1 MNVYC
6 KAAFAVAAMVAAAG
20 VAPLAGQSIQ
30 ATVTNIPAS
39 ATRLVFVVDGS
50 GITSPSPSVRNIV
63 QGTSSVALYLGVPGG
78 ASYRVRV
85 VATDGAVNLLSSGKV
100 TNISVPAGQSVPV
113 TVVLSAVQVTSDAS
127 TPGGAG
133 NGTPVTLKFNIADA
147 GSSLKT
153 GSDWCWIDYGTNSSS
168 LSNRAFGDMTAGGD
182 GEVQCSIPL
191 VTPGAGSVLY
201 YRFSTYAQ
209 EFLYDHDDPLLAWP
223 SASPATMT
231 LTASN
236 TIGLTISG
244 IPVSASRVV
253 ILVDGGSLPEPAAAA
268 QSTGGAT
275 TLHVTFGV
283 MAGSPYRVR
292 VIAHDAGS
300 KLLSSGMA
308 TGITVTAGASA
319 PVSLTLSDMPVQS
332 DPSTPAAAV
341 AGSQVTVKANITD
354 SGSSLKTGLSQC
366 WIDYGTVSSSLS
378 NRKYGDISR
387 LGGGV
392 DQCMVT
398 LTAPSAGSTLYYR
411 FATYAYEFIYDR
423 ISPLLVW
430 PASTPNAI
438 SLTGAGAI
446 SLSVTNI
453 PSAATRL
460 VAVADN
466 GGVSPVALMAQPQ
479 TGGTSSTQMTFHIPA
494 GGPYRVRIIAHD
506 AAAAV
511 LSSGMASGITVSA
524 GGSAAASVSLAPVTV
539 ALDPSTPAT
548 ATPGSSITLRFNVT
562 DSGNFIKAGYGYCW
576 IDYSGDPANLSES
589 VFGTVST
596 AGGGSSQCAVSLTL
610 PSSGS
615 VFYYQLGAIGYDFI
629 SDQVTP
635 LLEWPTGSA
644 LQMSLLTYTPTITTA
659 PEGLSIVVD
668 GVSYTAPRT
677 FTWASGST
685 HTIAVASPQTGGGTR
700 YWFSNWSDG
709 GAISHTVTAPCL
721 AVLQAN
727 FTALFPG
734 STTDFNNDGQSDLL
748 WRNYTTGEN
757 LVWYMNGVT
766 KTGEAALRTLPDVNW
781 VFVGTGDLN
790 GDGRTDILWRN
801 YATGQNLVWYMNGIT
816 WIGEAS
822 LTTVT
827 DLNWRIVGTGDF
839 NGDGKVDLL
848 WRNTATGQNRVWYMD
863 GITQIG
869 EAFLTT
875 ITDQNWKIMGT
886 GDFNGDGKVDILW
899 RNTTAG
905 VNAVWYMDGVT
916 WTAEAFLLT
925 VADQNWKIAGTGDF
939 NSDGKVDIL
948 WRNTATGQNAV
959 WRMNGVS
966 WIGESFLPT
975 ITDMTWMLGTM
986 APATPPAAPVDT
998 LPPTLAI
1005 VSHADGQTVSAAS
1018 ITISGTATDSG
1029 RGDSGIS
1036 TVTVNGTAASGGS
1049 ATGTATANWSA
1060 TVALTPGQ
1068 NMITVVAKDGS
1079 PAQNST
1085 TQVIKLTRGSS
1096 IMDFNGDGKA
1106 DILWRN
1112 YATGVN
1118 AVWRM
1123 NGVSWIGE
1131 SFLTTVTDL
1140 NWKIV
1145 GTGDFN
1151 GDGKVDILWRNT
1163 ATGQNRVWYMNG
1175 VTCTGE
1181 AFLTTITDQNWKI
1194 VGTGDFNGDGKV
1206 DLLWRNTATGVNA
1219 VWYMNG
1225 VTWTAEAFLL
1235 TVADQN
1241 WKVAG
1246 TGDFNNDGKVDILW
1260 RNTATGQNKVW
1271 YMNGVT
1277 GTGEAF
1283 LTTIDDQNWQ
1293 IAGTGDYN
1301 GDGKVD
1307 LLWRNR
1313 VTGVNS
1319 VWYMDGVTWTGEAF
1333 LITVADQNWKIAMG
1347 GQ

>member
-244 IPVSASRVV
+244 IPVSASRAV

-268 QSTGGAT
+268 QSAGGAT

-308 TGITVTAGASA
+308 TGITVTAGASV

-354 SGSSLKTGLSQC
+354 SGSSLKIGLSQC

-392 DQCMVT
+392 DQCTVT

-479 TGGTSSTQMTFHIPA
+479 TGGASSTQMTFHIPA

-539 ALDPSTPAT
+539 ALDPRTPAT

-562 DSGNFIKAGYGYCW
+562 DSGNSIKAGYGYCW

-596 AGGGSSQCAVSLTL
+596 AGGGSSQCAVSLTV

-615 VFYYQLGAIGYDFI
+615 VLYYQLGAIGYDFI

-727 FTALFPG
+727 FTTL
-734 STTDFNNDGQSDLL
+734 STGNNSDFNRDGKPDIIWRNRATGADVVWYMNGAEKIGEGTLTTIGDANWQLVGSADFTGDGQADLL
-748 WRNYTTGEN
+748 WRNTATGEVGFWRMDGIN
-757 LVWYMNGVT
+757 FL
-766 KTGEAALRTLPDVNW
+766 EA
-781 VFVGTGDLN
+781 VFMPTVADLN
-790 GDGRTDILWRN
+790 WRIAGIADFNHDGKPDLLWRN
-801 YATGQNLVWYMNGIT
+801 YATGQNRVWYMNGATKLGEGYFLTIT
-816 WIGEAS
+816 DFTW
-822 LTTVT
+822 
-827 DLNWRIVGTGDF
+827 DLVGAADF
-839 NGDGKVDLL
+839 SGDGKPDLL
-848 WRNTATGQNRVWYMD
+848 WRNTATGAIGFWRMD
-863 GITQIG
+863 GITFL
-869 EAFLTT
+869 EAVFLPTVG
-875 ITDQNWKIMGT
+875 DLNWRVAGIA
-886 GDFNGDGKVDILW
+886 DFNQDGKPDLLW
-899 RNTTAG
+899 RN
-905 VNAVWYMDGVT
+905 Y
-916 WTAEAFLLT
+916 
-925 VADQNWKIAGTGDF
+925 
-939 NSDGKVDIL
+939 
-948 WRNTATGQNAV
+948 ATGQNNIWYLEGATKLGEAAIPAQSD
-959 WRMNGVS
+959 RN
-966 WIGESFLPT
+966 WIMG
-975 ITDMTWMLGTM
+975 TDL
-986 APATPPAAPVDT
+986 PAAQVDAQAPQLT
-998 LPPTLAI
+998 I
-1005 VSHADGQTVSAAS
+1005 SSHSDGQTVGTATV
-1018 ITISGTATDSG
+1018 TISGTATDAG
-1029 RGDSGIS
+1029 RGGNGIS
-1036 TVTVNGTAASGGS
+1036 AVTVNGVAASGGS
-1049 ATGTATANWSA
+1049 VTGTGTANWSRSI
-1060 TVALTPGQ
+1060 TLTAGQ
-1068 NMITVVAKDGS
+1068 NTITVVAKDGS
-1079 PAQNST
+1079 PAQNAV
-1085 TQVIKLTRGSS
+1085 TQTIKLNYVAGSS
-1096 IMDFNGDGKA
+1096 SSATDFNRDGKPDIIWRNYLNGQDRVWYMNGASKLGEEYFLTIPDLNWKLAGVGDFSGDGKPDLLWRNAVTGEIGYWRMDGITFLEAVFLPTMADLNWKVAGVGDFNRDSKPDIVWRNYVTGQNRVWYTSGATKLGEADLPTVANLNWKLAGVGDFNGDGKL
-1106 DILWRN
+1106 DLVWRN
-1112 YATGVN
+1112 YATGQDR
-1118 AVWRM
+1118 VWYMDGATRL
-1123 NGVSWIGE
+1123 SE
-1131 SFLTTVTDL
+1131 AEFLIITDL

-1145 GTGDFN
+1145 AVDDYN
-1151 GDGKVDILWRNT
+1151 GDGKT
-1163 ATGQNRVWYMNG
+1163 
-1175 VTCTGE
+1175 
-1181 AFLTTITDQNWKI
+1181 
-1194 VGTGDFNGDGKV
+1194 
-1206 DLLWRNTATGVNA
+1206 DLLWRNTATGELGY
-1219 VWYMNG
+1219 WRMNG
-1225 VTWTAEAFLL
+1225 LTFLEAVFLP
-1235 TVADQN
+1235 TVADLN
-1241 WKVAG
+1241 WK
-1246 TGDFNNDGKVDILW
+1246 T
-1260 RNTATGQNKVW
+1260 
-1271 YMNGVT
+1271 
-1277 GTGEAF
+1277 
-1283 LTTIDDQNWQ
+1283 
-1293 IAGTGDYN
+1293 
-1301 GDGKVD
+1301 
-1307 LLWRNR
+1307 
-1313 VTGVNS
+1313 
-1319 VWYMDGVTWTGEAF
+1319 
-1333 LITVADQNWKIAMG
+1333 AMG
-1347 GQ
+1347 GE